1 MLNMRGTIGFKAG
14 RDSEVAEDVPN
25 VAAVS
30 PQKLSA
36 WLEELHLQNST

>member
-1 MLNMRGTIGFKAG
+1 MLNMRASIGFKVG

-25 VAAVS
+25 VMAVS

-36 WLEELHLQNST
+36 